1 VSKDVGQHVNA
12 DVVVVAEQLRRDV
25 PGGIG
30 TYVSELLGALAAL
43 PRNEL
48 PAISVAASRVRGPD
62 PLERFGFPV
71 ATIAIPGRL
80 IAKCWDLGFGKV
92 RAKGLV
98 HATSF
103 ALPPSAAEV
112 VMTVHDLAFLTYPEA
127 YPARGLHWHEAALRK
142 AIDNVARF
150 VVPAQHVAEQLAR
163 AGADPK
169 AIHVIEEGSDHL
181 PPADEVALVEL
192 LAKHGVKSDFLL
204 AVGTLEPRKNLR
216 RLVAAYISIR
226 SSLPGPWPL
235 VVVGPAG
242 WGDAITPAE
251 GVVLVGGVSSG
262 LLSALYAAAR
272 LVCYV
277 PIEEG
282 FGLPVVEAMRAGT
295 PVLSSAVPS
304 AGGASIL
311 VDPLS
316 EASIAAGLLLGAS
329 DETVRFAAIAAGNRR
344 ANDLT
349 WRRCAIAH
357 LGVWRQVLEKG
368 AA

>member
-1 VSKDVGQHVNA
+1 
-12 DVVVVAEQLRRDV
+12 
-25 PGGIG
+25 
-30 TYVSELLGALAAL
+30 
-43 PRNEL
+43 
-48 PAISVAASRVRGPD
+48 
-62 PLERFGFPV
+62 
-71 ATIAIPGRL
+71 
-80 IAKCWDLGFGKV
+80 
-92 RAKGLV
+92 
-98 HATSF
+98 
-103 ALPPSAAEV
+103 
-112 VMTVHDLAFLTYPEA
+112 MTVHDLAFLTYPEA
-127 YPARGLHWHEAALRK
+127 YPARGLRWHEQALRR

-150 VVPAQHVAEQLAR
+150 VVPAQQVAEQLAR

-169 AIHVIEEGSDHL
+169 AIHVVEEGSDHL
-181 PPADEVALVEL
+181 PPGDEVALAAL
-192 LAKHGVKSDFLL
+192 LARHGVRSDFLL

-216 RLVAAYISIR
+216 RLAAAYTSIR

-235 VVVGPAG
+235 VVVGPSG
-242 WGDAITPAE
+242 WGDALPAMD
-251 GVVLVGGVSSG
+251 GVVTVGSVGPA

-329 DETVRFAAIAAGNRR
+329 DETVRFAAIEAGDRR

-349 WRRCAIAH
+349 WRRCALAH
-357 LGVWRQVLEKG
+357 LGVWRQVLEKDP
-368 AA
+368 A